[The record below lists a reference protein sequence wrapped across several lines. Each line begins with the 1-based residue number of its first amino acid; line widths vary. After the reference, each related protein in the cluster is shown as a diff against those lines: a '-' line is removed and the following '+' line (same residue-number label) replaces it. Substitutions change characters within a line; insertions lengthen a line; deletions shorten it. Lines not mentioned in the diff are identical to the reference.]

1 MNLISS
7 KSISYKEE
15 KGKKFFEINKDDAPY
30 LSKYVFENLKG
41 ILRVML
47 CTDERHI
54 DGTFKIRLIFSIPK
68 LRDFM
73 ILFFRLK
80 DGESYPSITPFVP
93 ACHWYER
100 EIKDM
105 FGINPEGHPDPRRLI
120 FHENFPS
127 NSYPLRKD
135 WKITDLEL
143 KEWGE
148 GRKIKEPYEFFK
160 VEGEEVYEIPVGP
173 VHAGIIEPGHF
184 RFSAVG
190 ETIFFLEA
198 RLFYTHK
205 GVEKHFEN
213 IGFEK
218 GVLLSERVS
227 GTSSFSHSTAYCLAV
242 EDLCNID
249 IPERAKAIRT
259 ILLELERL
267 YNHIGDIGNMCA
279 GTGLQ
284 VGNQYGAYIKE
295 KLMRL
300 NHKITG
306 HRYLRGI
313 NKIGGVT
320 KDILEYKDE
329 IVMQLNEIEKLK
341 ADFLE
346 LLLGNISHIERLE
359 KTGKLAKDIAI
370 KLGATGVAGRAS
382 GLEDDIRIA
391 HPHLVYDRV
400 NFDLITEE
408 SGDVLA
414 RMMVRAKEADESF
427 KIIKQILDMNFT
439 KELSVQ
445 DWHIKPR
452 SEGIGCVESP
462 RGSVFY
468 FVKAGKNGEV
478 ERVKV
483 RSSSY
488 CNWPLMPY
496 AVHGNIVPDF
506 PLCNKSFNLSYSGC
520 DM

>member
-1 MNLISS
+1 MDFLTT
-7 KSISYKEE
+7 KSISYNEE
-15 KGKKFFEINKDDAPY
+15 PGKRFFEIKKEDAPNVA
-30 LSKYVFENLKG
+30 KYVFEDLKG

-54 DGTFKIRLIFSIPK
+54 DGTFKIRLVFSVPKSRDFIILFFK
-68 LRDFM
+68 LRD
-73 ILFFRLK
+73 R
-80 DGESYPSITPFVP
+80 ESYPSITPFVP

-100 EIKDM
+100 EINDM
-105 FGINPEGHPDPRRLI
+105 FGITPQGHPDPRRLV
-120 FHENFPS
+120 FHDSFPS
-127 NSYPLRKD
+127 NCHPLRKD
-135 WKITDLEL
+135 WQITELEL

-148 GRKIKEPYEFFK
+148 GRKIKEVYEFFK

-205 GVEKHFEN
+205 GVEKHFEK

-218 GVLLSERVS
+218 GVLLSERIS
-227 GTSSFSHSTAYCLAV
+227 GTSSFSHSTAYCMAV
-242 EDLCNID
+242 ENMCKID
-249 IPERAKAIRT
+249 IPERVKAIRT
-259 ILLELERL
+259 ILLELERI

-300 NHKITG
+300 NHKISG

-320 KDILEYKDE
+320 KDIFEYKGE
-329 IVMQLNEIEKLK
+329 IIKQLKEVEKLK

-391 HPHLVYDRV
+391 HPHLLYDKA

-414 RMMVRAKEADESF
+414 RMIVRAKEADESF
-427 KIIKQILDMNFT
+427 KIVRQILEMSFPD
-439 KELSVQ
+439 ELQIV
-445 DWHIKPR
+445 DFKIKPE
-452 SEGIGCVESP
+452 SEGLGYVESP

-468 FVKAGKNGEV
+468 FVKSGPNGEV